1 MVIQNN
7 KYFSNNTFLNYG
19 YLKRHS
25 KSQDEF
31 FRAKPRAIAC
41 HQFLK
46 IGAIL
51 RQLKL
56 STCEYFLN
64 NII

>member
-1 MVIQNN
+1 M
-7 KYFSNNTFLNYG
+7 NYG

-31 FRAKPRAIAC
+31 FLAKPRAIAC